1 MVMKKIDPY
10 GEAKDKPIEKPGMKV
25 IRENV
30 AEKES
35 DDSPENKTFDFT
47 VGEQNLDIPIFSEEF
62 LNYNRSRWLWYY
74 TEQVDAILSDQLI
87 PSKHRK
93 HSFTMP
99 GVQNHVLLFIYLSIC
114 LFIYLFICLFIYL
127 FMYLLKRCDPSVLV
141 RNLFPRDRLTITI
154 KILLNI

>member
-1 MVMKKIDPY
+1 MKKIDPY

-62 LNYNRSRWLWYY
+62 LNYNRSRWL
-74 TEQVDAILSDQLI
+74 
-87 PSKHRK
+87 
-93 HSFTMP
+93 
-99 GVQNHVLLFIYLSIC
+99 
-114 LFIYLFICLFIYL
+114 
-127 FMYLLKRCDPSVLV
+127 
-141 RNLFPRDRLTITI
+141 
-154 KILLNI
+154 